1 MGSIRSLFWK
11 MSIPILV
18 IFGLGLVIL
27 IFYIPFAINE
37 RMTDS
42 VQYAAQQTATQYKVL
57 RKYYVQNVVKKVIKG
72 TGMRP
77 EINHNGNDNAIP
89 LPATMIHD
97 LSKLLETEGTQVLL
111 YSAYPFPNRKQRQL
125 DEFQQTAWD
134 TLNQEPD
141 NFYAV
146 TQEIDS
152 KTIMR
157 IAVAD
162 KMVAEGCVSCHNTH
176 PDTPKNDWKMG
187 DVRGVLEIKTD
198 ISNQVNANLATS
210 RKIIFVLVVLLL
222 MLIVAMYVVYK
233 YVIDSKLRQVSGTID
248 RLAKGDVDLTT
259 RLDEKGS
266 DEISDLAKSLNI
278 FLERHQNFIA
288 EIARSVGSL
297 TEASLNMKSVTENT
311 RSEILQQQMQTD
323 MVAIAINEM
332 AATVQEV
339 ASNAAN
345 AETSATNTNNDAI
358 TGQDIVAKSV
368 ASIRSLAQEVENATE
383 VIQKLHSESE
393 NIGSVLDVIKGI
405 AEQTN
410 LLALNAAIEAARAG
424 EQGRGFA
431 VVADEVRTL
440 ASRTQQSTT
449 EIQQMIERLQAGA
462 QSAVD
467 VMEKGRAV
475 AEASVTQASEAGESL
490 NNITKSVEVIANIN
504 TQIATAAEEQ
514 SHVAEEI
521 NQNVTKINDIAKQTA
536 SGAEETAQAS
546 TKLIGIADALQDLIK
561 HFKH

>member
-278 FLERHQNFIA
+278 FWNGIKILLLKLDR
-288 EIARSVGSL
+288 
-297 TEASLNMKSVTENT
+297 KSV
-311 RSEILQQQMQTD
+311 
-323 MVAIAINEM
+323 V
-332 AATVQEV
+332 
-339 ASNAAN
+339 
-345 AETSATNTNNDAI
+345 
-358 TGQDIVAKSV
+358 
-368 ASIRSLAQEVENATE
+368 
-383 VIQKLHSESE
+383 
-393 NIGSVLDVIKGI
+393 
-405 AEQTN
+405 
-410 LLALNAAIEAARAG
+410 
-424 EQGRGFA
+424 
-431 VVADEVRTL
+431 
-440 ASRTQQSTT
+440 
-449 EIQQMIERLQAGA
+449 
-462 QSAVD
+462 
-467 VMEKGRAV
+467 
-475 AEASVTQASEAGESL
+475 
-490 NNITKSVEVIANIN
+490 
-504 TQIATAAEEQ
+504 
-514 SHVAEEI
+514 
-521 NQNVTKINDIAKQTA
+521 
-536 SGAEETAQAS
+536 
-546 TKLIGIADALQDLIK
+546 
-561 HFKH
+561 